1 MTIRKRK
8 FTIQPRSSLFPSSD
22 TLPLRVKLGRQRTS
36 TTKSIFA
43 FSCGALAILFT
54 LSFLRHSHKSF
65 QTVVFSG
72 ASIGKQQVAKPN
84 TITPSVPPVK
94 VQDLKI
100 LLYVTTHMSQ
110 EHVWYLKSC
119 WPEAM
124 KHSSILQSADVAIYL
139 NSPSDEREDNKKVL
153 NEAFEH
159 NHLDIYERDNPG
171 WQEGAMAALSD
182 ATKGGWF
189 AGYDWV
195 IRLNPDV
202 IIRDESFLR
211 DTMENDPDATGLFV
225 NCDPDGVKIHT
236 DFFAIK
242 PAVLKPDA
250 FVKPIDEVA
259 EDLDAEQSFTQD
271 IREEILEKKNHRW
284 IPGASPASPDCRA
297 GEEKSFTDTPIT
309 HYHFR
314 WDHDDDEDGDDAWI
328 HDYTTCPIPFV

>member
-8 FTIQPRSSLFPSSD
+8 FTIQSRSSLSD
-22 TLPLRVKLGRQRTS
+22 TLPLRVEFGRQRTS

-54 LSFLRHSHKSF
+54 LPFLQHSDKSF
-65 QTVVFSG
+65 QTVFFSG
-72 ASIGKQQVAKPN
+72 ASIGKQQG
-84 TITPSVPPVK
+84 PSVK
-94 VQDLKI
+94 IQDLKI

-124 KHSSILQSADVAIYL
+124 EHSSILRSADVAIYL
-139 NSPSDEREDNKKVL
+139 NSPSDEREDNKQVL
-153 NEAFEH
+153 NEAFRH

-202 IIRDESFLR
+202 IIRDESFLL
-211 DTMENDPDATGLFV
+211 DTMENDPDATGLFI
-225 NCDPDGVKIHT
+225 NCDHRGGVKIHT

-259 EDLDAEQSFTQD
+259 EDLDAEQSFTLD
-271 IREEILEKKNHRW
+271 IREEILEKNNHRF
-284 IPGASPASPDCRA
+284 IPGANPATPDCRA
-297 GEEKSFTDTPIT
+297 GEEKSLTDTPIT